1 MLDNISIQPGA
12 KTGTGST
19 AVSNRSGVWLV
30 ALGAALWG
38 VDPLFRILLLKF
50 FTSSQIVL
58 LEHLLLLVY
67 SVPVL
72 WLQRKQIRGLNLR
85 HIGALLFISWG
96 GSAIATIMFTTAFAH
111 GNLNGVLLLQKLQP
125 LFAILM
131 ARWILKER
139 LPARFFGFVLMAL
152 VGTYLLTF
160 GVSLPFEQM
169 SDVAAIGGLLSIGA
183 AALWG
188 GSTVMGRLLLDK
200 MPFESVTALRFT
212 LALPLLF
219 FTTWSG
225 GGAWNLP
232 VQTSDWLAVSG
243 NLLLQAF
250 LPGLL
255 SLLLYYR
262 GLSGTKA
269 SYATLA
275 ELFFPAIG
283 VLVNWLVFHQNVTA
297 AQIVGFLLIWFMLYN
312 LSRQQDMGQPLAA
325 AKTPRSAEA

>member
-1 MLDNISIQPGA
+1 MENTLTATSQSPGQS
-12 KTGTGST
+12 KPGS
-19 AVSNRSGVWLV
+19 RGGVWLV

-38 VDPLFRILLLKF
+38 VDPLFRILLLKY

-58 LEHLLLLVY
+58 MEHLLLLLY

-72 WLQRKQIRGLNLR
+72 WIYRGKIHGLTLK
-85 HIGALLFISWG
+85 HIVALLFISWG
-96 GSAIATIMFTTAFAH
+96 GSAIATIMFTSAFAH
-111 GNLNGVLLLQKLQP
+111 GDLNGVLLLQKLQP

-139 LPARFFGFVLMAL
+139 LPARFSIFIVMAL

-160 GVSLPFEQM
+160 GLSFPFNGLSEFG
-169 SDVAAIGGLLSIGA
+169 VVGGLLSIGA

-200 MPFESVTALRFT
+200 LPFESVTALRFI

-219 FTTWSG
+219 FTTWMG
-225 GGAWNLP
+225 GEAWHFP
-232 VQTSDWLAVSG
+232 TQTTDWAAVSI
-243 NLLLQAF
+243 NLVLQAF
-250 LPGLL
+250 LPGLF

-262 GLSGTKA
+262 GLSNTKA
-269 SYATLA
+269 SFATLA

-283 VLVNWLVFHQNVTA
+283 VFVNWLVFHQNITL
-297 AQIVGFLLIWFMLYN
+297 AQIAGFVLIWFMLFQ
-312 LSRQQDMGQPLAA
+312 LSRQQDGLESGAAIQPKLARE
-325 AKTPRSAEA
+325 RS